1 MYQWT
6 RKVKGDIV
14 QKSKNVWLGCVFV
27 ASQFGSC
34 PHIAMNWC
42 LSPVSTGP
50 HWWYFTA
57 NATEEGLLEA
67 LKNRRMYLCLC
78 EVQTPDSSNTS
89 QNTLFVNHI
98 YMGFVYLEMVSASKT
113 HMSSLSTDGRKSSEH
128 QLIDGKN
135 WQISREVQNSENV
148 WSDKLPFDWC
158 KMVQDFFH
166 QQHGTKTN
174 LKETPSV
181 LVLLIYIYVL
191 IYMKASIQRSVYIQT
206 LYKPWKN
213 NFSDEPLISMTQVA
227 VVMFGLR
234 GDIRAWPFMR

>member
-14 QKSKNVWLGCVFV
+14 QKSKNVSLGCVFV
-27 ASQFGSC
+27 PSQFGSC
-34 PHIAMNWC
+34 PYITMNWC

-78 EVQTPDSSNTS
+78 EIQTPDSSNTS

-98 YMGFVYLEMVSASKT
+98 YMGFVYLEMVRASKT

-135 WQISREVQNSENV
+135 GKSAGMCKTLKTHDLINYLLTGAR
-148 WSDKLPFDWC
+148 WC
-158 KMVQDFFH
+158 KISSINSMAWKQTWRKLH
-166 QQHGTKTN
+166 QF
-174 LKETPSV
+174 LYY
-181 LVLLIYIYVL
+181 LYLCVL
-191 IYMKASIQRSVYIQT
+191 ILKASIQWSVFIQT
-206 LYKPWKN
+206 MKKHFFWWTLYLYDTSCCW
-213 NFSDEPLISMTQVA
+213 DVWVERRYTM
-227 VVMFGLR
+227 R
-234 GDIRAWPFMR
+234 GAWPFMR